1 VKAEILENRD
11 DLRVEVFQRAERRA
25 DGEHNTLALV
35 GRQRCADLLG
45 MFHPSLLSVAR
56 RWACQ
61 SSPSPGSVLDA
72 CGNATGDATKPR
84 QVYGA
89 SGLGEQIANQISC
102 LAVPVRSCRVSF
114 TGPSGVRHSVEVTA
128 ESLYEAAGLGLNV
141 LSKEGWADQI
151 APGTELQV
159 EVREPA
165 TTHTVTVAQLRR
177 WCDGVAVSPDEVLKR
192 KRVKAMLA
200 LQSKR

>member
-1 VKAEILENRD
+1 
-11 DLRVEVFQRAERRA
+11 
-25 DGEHNTLALV
+25 
-35 GRQRCADLLG
+35 
-45 MFHPSLLSVAR
+45 
-56 RWACQ
+56 
-61 SSPSPGSVLDA
+61 
-72 CGNATGDATKPR
+72 
-84 QVYGA
+84 
-89 SGLGEQIANQISC
+89 
-102 LAVPVRSCRVSF
+102 
-114 TGPSGVRHSVEVTA
+114 VEVTA